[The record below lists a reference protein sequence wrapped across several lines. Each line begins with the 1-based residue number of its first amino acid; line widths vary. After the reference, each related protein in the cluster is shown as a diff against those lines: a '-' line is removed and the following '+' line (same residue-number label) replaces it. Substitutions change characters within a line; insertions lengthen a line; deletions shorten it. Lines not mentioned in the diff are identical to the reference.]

1 MRQLLVPHEKS
12 YRTFGLRYNGVP
24 EDFYFFFLNPARKQL
39 FELEVASIHIEC
51 PSYNNGSCKII

>member
-12 YRTFGLRYNGVP
+12 YRTFGLRYNGVS
-24 EDFYFFFLNPARKQL
+24 EDFYFIFLNPARKPL

>member
-12 YRTFGLRYNGVP
+12 YRTFGLRYNGIS
-24 EDFYFFFLNPARKQL
+24 EDFYVLNPARKQ
-39 FELEVASIHIEC
+39 LEVASIHIEC